1 MSSTR
6 QGWLTLIRETTSGTA
21 LKPTKTIP
29 YKDGDFVPKIEIKA
43 NNPIKANRWNALNVV
58 AGKISAEGSHNFD
71 FDPNFAVHWLSAA
84 LGSHAVATVSTDTT
98 AFKHTLTVNQTE
110 LPSLTVEQMKGGVG
124 TSDTYKQKY
133 QVIRSF
139 GTFVDSFE
147 MSASDGEISLGVKTK
162 CLGIFQTANLVA
174 DVTAGSTKTIFLDNV
189 EGITATD
196 SLNIW
201 KNTPVN
207 ETITLSAVSTTLK
220 TVTAATL
227 VAPYTVALKS
237 KVELIPVAA
246 SFPDDDI
253 IFSFFHCAFQEGADL
268 TAAASAGLSNYEDWT
283 LSYNNNTEE
292 RYGSLRQSASVIAP
306 KGAGSKLKF
315 TKYFTDVTKRDQWR
329 AMTPTALILTISNNQ
344 IISATDTN
352 QSKYSTVIKCPKV
365 VITSYEM
372 PTGTDELYAESIEAE
387 IFYDKTAG
395 YAIQIETTN
404 SKANTYYGV

>member
-1 MSSTR
+1 M
-6 QGWLTLIRETTSGTA
+6 A
-21 LKPTKTIP
+21 
-29 YKDGDFVPKIEIKA
+29 
-43 NNPIKANRWNALNVV
+43 
-58 AGKISAEGSHNFD
+58 
-71 FDPNFAVHWLSAA
+71 
-84 LGSHAVATVSTDTT
+84 
-98 AFKHTLTVNQTE
+98 
-110 LPSLTVEQMKGGVG
+110 
-124 TSDTYKQKY
+124 
-133 QVIRSF
+133 
-139 GTFVDSFE
+139 
-147 MSASDGEISLGVKTK
+147 ASDGEISLAVNTK

-189 EGITATD
+189 EGITSTD

-201 KNTPVN
+201 KNTPLN
-207 ETITLSAVSTTLK
+207 ETIVLSAVSTTLK
-220 TVTAATL
+220 TVTATTL

-246 SFPDDDI
+246 SFPDDDV

-268 TAAASAGLSNYEDWT
+268 TAAAAAGLSNYEDWT
-283 LSYNNNTEE
+283 LTYNNNTEE

-306 KGAGSKLKF
+306 KGAGAKLKF

-329 AMTPTALILTISNNQ
+329 SMTPTALILTISNNQ
-344 IISATDTN
+344 IIAATDTN
-352 QSKYSTVIKCPKV
+352 QTKYSTVIKCPKV